1 MTAACVDSNKKE
13 VVNVYIR
20 AIDLGRST
28 CPWPEIA
35 NGSPGYNPKFDFI
48 AEAKSAPS
56 LLIPAGEDPSVV
68 VQPIPQEIPSPKPE
82 PETTPSPEIPPQ
94 EISLEQRLSNGVQCI
109 KDEKIDIITG
119 GKALEEKSLVWNK
132 LNNTI
137 ALAVVEPK
145 SSDEVSKAI
154 SCLYNNGIRAVAKS
168 GGHSYDG
175 FSVLSDAV
183 TINLNN
189 MKNIKLNIDSTAVV
203 QAGARLGDVYFE
215 INKQSDGK
223 YAVVGGT
230 CPAVGVG
237 GHFLGGGTGMLSRMS
252 GLACDQLKSV
262 TMIDYKGD
270 YIIADENQNSELF
283 WASCGGGG
291 GNFGIVTEYTIKTT
305 NIPDKV
311 TTYFFAVEKGKL
323 DYLEHIQ
330 TNVTKLASPLISSIV
345 VNVEPD
351 TLEVQGLFLGPKANL
366 NAALEEAGLLKAD
379 IVDFSSKETTWIQ
392 STVQFADYPAVK
404 QPQDLTKIDLM
415 ESRYRTYFNLQ
426 SFVVLPNNPLPRK
439 AFLDMLNWSIDN
451 PSGFIEIDILGPRVC
466 MPCLHCLP

>member
-1 MTAACVDSNKKE
+1 
-13 VVNVYIR
+13 VNVYLR

-28 CPWPEIA
+28 CPWPEIE

-48 AEAKSAPS
+48 SEAKSTPS
-56 LLIPAGEDPSVV
+56 LLIPAGEDPSTV
-68 VQPIPQEIPSPKPE
+68 VQPTPQEIPNPI
-82 PETTPSPEIPPQ
+82 PETTPEAAPNSEVPPQ
-94 EISLEQRLSNGVQCI
+94 EISLEQRLSNAVQCV
-109 KDEKIDIITG
+109 KDEKIDVITG

-137 ALAVVEPK
+137 ALAVIEPK
-145 SSDEVSKAI
+145 SSDEVSKAV

-183 TINLNN
+183 TISLNN
-189 MKNIKLNIDSTAVV
+189 MKNVMLNIDSTAVV

-215 INKQSDGK
+215 VNKQSKGK

-252 GLACDQLKSV
+252 GLACDQIKSLI
-262 TMIDYKGD
+262 MIDYKGD
-270 YIIADENQNSELF
+270 YIVADENQNSELF

-311 TTYFFAVEKGKL
+311 TTYFFAVKKGKL
-323 DYLEHIQ
+323 DYLEDIQ
-330 TNVTKLASPLISSIV
+330 ANVTKNASPLISSIV
-345 VNVEPD
+345 VNIEPD
-351 TLEVQGLFLGPKANL
+351 TVEVQGLFLGPKANL
-366 NAALEEAGLLKAD
+366 NAALEEAGILKAD
-379 IVDFSSKETTWIQ
+379 IVDFSSKETTWIE
-392 STVQFADYPAVK
+392 STVQFAGYQAVK
-404 QPQDLTKIDLM
+404 QPQDLTKINLM

-426 SFVVLPNNPLPRK
+426 SFYVLPNNPLPRK
-439 AFLDMLNWSIDN
+439 AFLDMLNWASDN
-451 PSGFIEIDILGPRVC
+451 PSGFIEIDILGPRVR
-466 MPCLHCLP
+466 MLWIK